1 MEYFALFYLN
11 FAVLN
16 LTFSDVDC
24 VILLDNIVFKLRH
37 VVSYWLIFISDV
49 IKYSAKIIHYH
60 RMASPLHL
68 TSSLLSFE
76 THTLRQHDPR
86 SLEARRQPPRRIRS
100 ATCGTLAACGRQSSG
115 SSATRGRAHALAL
128 SRTSVRQCE
137 STRMPGATASGSFCV
152 ERGTWWRRSS

>member
-16 LTFSDVDC
+16 LAFYDVDC

-49 IKYSAKIIHYH
+49 SKYSAKIIHYH

-76 THTLRQHDPR
+76 THTLCQHDPR
-86 SLEARRQPPRRIRS
+86 PLEARRRRHVDERPR
-100 ATCGTLAACGRQSSG
+100 AQGR
-115 SSATRGRAHALAL
+115 RH
-128 SRTSVRQCE
+128 
-137 STRMPGATASGSFCV
+137 V
-152 ERGTWWRRSS
+152 E